1 MEFLP
6 KNIRYIDGAYWLV
19 KIRWVF
25 ISLLVVATFSASNI
39 FHIAIEDF
47 TLYGIAIGI
56 ALENLIS
63 LFILKRA
70 KSKDANSITRIVR
83 RVINFQITADLIFLI
98 IIIHFT
104 GGIENPV
111 YIFFVFHMVISGIM
125 LSRNDSYLQTTFA
138 LCLIWLLAILEYF
151 GIIRHYDFWLSES
164 LKVSLYNNMFHIV
177 QTLTIFSIA
186 SFMLVYIVY
195 YIVGLLRKQ
204 EREYRKA
211 NKLLEQHDKIKDE
224 YIQRVT
230 HNIKGHISVI
240 QTNLAILT
248 DNMLGP
254 VEPKQLEFI
263 EIAFKRSVKLT
274 DFVNDLLKLTQM
286 RLSEN
291 METEVFSLKELALS
305 LFESMRKNAED
316 KKIDYQL
323 NIDAGVDK
331 IKSNPVPIEE
341 IIQNLLGNAIKY
353 TPENGKVEMNIRDKG
368 DTVLIEVTDTGI
380 GIPEDDQKRLFSE
393 FFRASNARKLI
404 KDGNGL
410 GLALVK
416 YIAKRYGGDITF
428 TSKEGEGS
436 TFSVI
441 LPKEFPLRAFQK

>member
-393 FFRASNARKLI
+393 FFRASNATINRRLCV
-404 KDGNGL
+404 GW
-410 GLALVK
+410 
-416 YIAKRYGGDITF
+416 
-428 TSKEGEGS
+428 
-436 TFSVI
+436 
-441 LPKEFPLRAFQK
+441 Q

>member
-248 DNMLGP
+248 DKMLGP

>member
-1 MEFLP
+1 LEFLP

-248 DNMLGP
+248 DKMLGP